1 MDLIESKN
9 LEIKLKHSKQVE
21 KDDGASSAKFLV

>member
-21 KDDGASSAKFLV
+21 KDDGASKCNQLG